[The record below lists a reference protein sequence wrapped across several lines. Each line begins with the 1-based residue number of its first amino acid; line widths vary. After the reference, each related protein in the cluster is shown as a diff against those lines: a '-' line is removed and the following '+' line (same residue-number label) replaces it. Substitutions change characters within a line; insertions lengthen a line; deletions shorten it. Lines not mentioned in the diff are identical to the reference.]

1 MILNSFPFWL
11 GGKTVLR
18 YKTPVQDK
26 HKSSEECYQKAEVT
40 VAPDPD
46 REGEEHAPD
55 GGDVRE
61 TV

>member
-1 MILNSFPFWL
+1 MILNNFPFRI
-11 GGKTVLR
+11 GGKTR
-18 YKTPVQDK
+18 QYKTPVQDK

-46 REGEEHAPD
+46 RECEEHDPD
-55 GGDVRE
+55 GGDIRE